1 VLELLTL
8 KGEYGEESVLLIRK
22 VLIAN
27 RGEIA
32 CRIIRTCRKM
42 GIRTVAVYSDADKDA
57 LHVQLADEAVRIGPP
72 PVAESYL
79 QMDAIIEAAR
89 STKADALHP
98 GYGLLSE
105 NPEFA
110 KRSEAA
116 GIRFVGPSSVAIAQ
130 MGSKVAARQM
140 MQQAGVPLV
149 PGSDG
154 AVADEEQALAE
165 ADRLGYPVMLKAS
178 AGGGGIGMQVVD
190 DADALKKAFASNQT
204 RAKAYFGN
212 GEMFIE
218 KRIVSPRHIE
228 VQVLFDEHG
237 NGVYL
242 WERECSVQRRHQ
254 KVVEEAPSPFLDA
267 DLRRQMGEAALLA
280 ARSISYANAG
290 TVEFIVDS
298 DRNFYFLEMNTRLQ
312 VEHPVTEFITG
323 LDIVEWQL
331 RIASGEIL
339 GFRQEDVKLSGH
351 AIECRVYAEDP
362 VKMLPSPGTIREL
375 VLPEGDG
382 IRNDVGVTGSSVVSP
397 FYDPMVG
404 KLIAYGANR
413 DEAIQRMATALS
425 EYHIDGIKTNL
436 PLLAKIIAADAFL
449 RGDTTTDFISQHI
462 TWKESFK

>member
-1 VLELLTL
+1 M
-8 KGEYGEESVLLIRK
+8 LLIRK
-22 VLIAN
+22 LLIAN

-42 GIRTVAVYSDADKDA
+42 GIGTVAVYSDADKDA

-72 PVAESYL
+72 PVAQSYL
-79 QMDAIIEAAR
+79 QMDVIIDAAK
-89 STKADALHP
+89 STGADALHP
-98 GYGLLSE
+98 GYGLQSE
-105 NPEFA
+105 NPELA
-110 KRSEAA
+110 RRSDAA
-116 GIRFVGPSSVAIAQ
+116 GIRFVGPSSGAIAQ

-140 MQQAGVPLV
+140 MKQAGVPLV

-154 AVADEEQALAE
+154 AVAGEEQALAE
-165 ADRLGYPVMLKAS
+165 AERIGYPVMLKAS
-178 AGGGGIGMQVVD
+178 AGGGGIGMQVVES
-190 DADALKKAFASNQT
+190 ADALKKAFASNQA

-218 KRIVSPRHIE
+218 KQIIRPRHIE

-254 KVVEEAPSPFLDA
+254 KVVEEAPSPFLDPT
-267 DLRRQMGEAALLA
+267 LRRQMGETALLA
-280 ARSISYANAG
+280 ARSIGYTNAG
-290 TVEFIVDS
+290 TVEFIVDK

-331 RIASGEIL
+331 RIADGDRL
-339 GFRQEDVKLSGH
+339 AFTQEDIQLRGH

-362 VKMLPSPGTIREL
+362 VRMLPSPGTITEL
-375 VLPEGDG
+375 VLPEGEG
-382 IRNDVGVTGSSVVSP
+382 IRNDVGVTRSTVVTP

-404 KLIAYGANR
+404 KLIAYGTDR
-413 DEAIQRMATALS
+413 REAISRMANALLQYRV
-425 EYHIDGIKTNL
+425 EGIQTNL
-436 PLLAKIIAADAFL
+436 PLLAKIIAADAFQS
-449 RGDTTTDFISQHI
+449 GDTTTDFISQHI
-462 TWKESFK
+462 SWKE

>member
-1 VLELLTL
+1 M
-8 KGEYGEESVLLIRK
+8 LLIRK
-22 VLIAN
+22 LLIAN

-42 GIRTVAVYSDADKDA
+42 GISTVAVYSDADKDA

-72 PVAESYL
+72 PVAQSYL
-79 QMDAIIEAAR
+79 QIDVIIDAAK
-89 STKADALHP
+89 STGADALHP
-98 GYGLLSE
+98 GYGLQSE
-105 NPEFA
+105 NPELA
-110 KRSEAA
+110 RRSEEA

-140 MQQAGVPLV
+140 MKQAGVPLV

-154 AVADEEQALAE
+154 AVAGDEQALAE
-165 ADRLGYPVMLKAS
+165 AERIGYPVMLKAS
-178 AGGGGIGMQVVD
+178 AGGGGIGMQVVEN
-190 DADALKKAFASNQT
+190 ADALKKAFASNQT

-218 KRIVSPRHIE
+218 KQIMRPRHIE

-254 KVVEEAPSPFLDA
+254 KVVEEAPSPFLDST
-267 DLRRQMGEAALLA
+267 LRRQMGETALLA
-280 ARSISYANAG
+280 ARSIGYANAG
-290 TVEFIVDS
+290 TVEFIVDE

-331 RIASGEIL
+331 RIADGDRL
-339 GFRQEDVKLSGH
+339 AFTQEDIQLRGH

-362 VKMLPSPGTIREL
+362 VRMLPSPGTITEL
-375 VLPEGDG
+375 VLPEGEG
-382 IRNDVGVTGSSVVSP
+382 IRNDVGVTNSTVVTP

-404 KLIAYGANR
+404 KLIAYGADR
-413 DEAIQRMATALS
+413 HEAISRMADALLQYRV
-425 EYHIDGIKTNL
+425 EGIKTNL
-436 PLLAKIIAADAFL
+436 PLLAKIIAADAF
-449 RGDTTTDFISQHI
+449 RSGDTTTDFISQHI
-462 TWKESFK
+462 SWKE